1 MNLDVHRHFFLCL
14 WTRQIYGLRQ
24 ETRKNPENKV
34 LDDQHDDTV
43 LLDGK
48 TLHDLY
54 RHTAKLIK

>member
-1 MNLDVHRHFFLCL
+1 MDSNKKLEKNNL
-14 WTRQIYGLRQ
+14 
-24 ETRKNPENKV
+24 ETKIN
-34 LDDQHDDTV
+34 DDKQDDDV

>member
-1 MNLDVHRHFFLCL
+1 MCPDVKPEKKNL
-14 WTRQIYGLRQ
+14 
-24 ETRKNPENKV
+24 ENKDS
-34 LDDQHDDTV
+34 DDQKDDAT

>member
-1 MNLDVHRHFFLCL
+1 MNSDKKS
-14 WTRQIYGLRQ
+14 
-24 ETRKNPENKV
+24 EKNLENKV
-34 LDDQHDDTV
+34 SDDQRDDTV

>member
-1 MNLDVHRHFFLCL
+1 MDSDKKLEKN
-14 WTRQIYGLRQ
+14 
-24 ETRKNPENKV
+24 NPENKV
-34 LDDQHDDTV
+34 TDDKQNDTV

>member
-1 MNLDVHRHFFLCL
+1 MDSDKKLEKN
-14 WTRQIYGLRQ
+14 
-24 ETRKNPENKV
+24 NPEKV
-34 LDDQHDDTV
+34 NDDKQDDV

>member
-1 MNLDVHRHFFLCL
+1 MNSDKKL
-14 WTRQIYGLRQ
+14 
-24 ETRKNPENKV
+24 EKNSPENKIN
-34 LDDQHDDTV
+34 DDKPDDTV

>member
-1 MNLDVHRHFFLCL
+1 MCSDVRSEKKNL
-14 WTRQIYGLRQ
+14 
-24 ETRKNPENKV
+24 ENKDP
-34 LDDQHDDTV
+34 DDQKDDTV

>member
-1 MNLDVHRHFFLCL
+1 MCPDAKPEKKNL
-14 WTRQIYGLRQ
+14 
-24 ETRKNPENKV
+24 ENKDP
-34 LDDQHDDTV
+34 DDQKDDAV

>member
-1 MNLDVHRHFFLCL
+1 VNSDKKSEKNL
-14 WTRQIYGLRQ
+14 
-24 ETRKNPENKV
+24 ENKV
-34 LDDQHDDTV
+34 SDDQRDDTV

>member
-1 MNLDVHRHFFLCL
+1 MDSDKKLEKNNQDKVNDDK
-14 WTRQIYGLRQ
+14 Q
-24 ETRKNPENKV
+24 E
-34 LDDQHDDTV
+34 DAV